1 MNSPHMNSSRNASI
15 RSRRVFSVRW
25 GRRRVGEWEA
35 VREAMREVKEEMVR
49 VVLVWRSRR
58 ALISRAWEDR
68 GVGGGAFS

>member
-1 MNSPHMNSSRNASI
+1 M
-15 RSRRVFSVRW
+15 
-25 GRRRVGEWEA
+25 GEWEA